1 MKIAVG
7 SNNPVKVGAVQ
18 SVVQK
23 VWPEAQI
30 LPVIVSP
37 GVSPMPMSD
46 EECFRGA
53 LNRARAALE
62 AAGAD
67 MGIGLEGGVNPGPVG
82 LMLLGWVAV
91 LDSNGRQGVGSTARI
106 PLPENMAEQVLA
118 GRELGDV
125 IDAILGEEDIKRK
138 GGTVGALT
146 AGLVLRQEA
155 FEMAVAYALSPFV
168 AQELHKKPAEIT

>member
-7 SNNPVKVGAVQ
+7 SSNPVKVGAVQ
-18 SVVQK
+18 AVVQK
-23 VWPEAQI
+23 VWPESQI
-30 LPVIVSP
+30 LSVIVSP

-46 EECFRGA
+46 EECLLGA
-53 LNRARAALE
+53 RNRAKAALE
-62 AAGAD
+62 ASGAD

-91 LDSNGRQGVGSTARI
+91 LERNGRQGVGSTARI
-106 PLPENMAEQVLA
+106 PLPEHMAEGIRA

-125 IDAILGEEDIKRK
+125 IDAILGEENVKRK
-138 GGTVGALT
+138 GGTIGALT

-155 FEMAVAYALSPFV
+155 FEMAVAYALSPLL
-168 AQELHKKPAEIT
+168 APNLHQLTNA